1 MSDFAALVKRAH
13 DLCRA
18 VAGRDLNSLPL
29 YIVLQSAIASEF
41 GHAEGC
47 EGYTSPSLDLYLRE
61 VLAPSWQGRGP
72 CLVVNDLLLADVPPD
87 DRESAFQAVVLHEL
101 THILERPALY
111 RDRPEADAGCLKFE
125 ALAVA
130 HQTACAEPECD
141 VPLYAGHEA
150 SFIRMVLHL
159 RHRAMQHGAYVAP
172 SRLCAGHRYG
182 LFYAERYVQ
191 ALGDEPEQLAR
202 GPLRIICQLP
212 PPTEFTQLWDAD
224 VRASH
229 HTLSLKETA

>member
-1 MSDFAALVKRAH
+1 MSDFAALVDRAGQ
-13 DLCRA
+13 LCRA
-18 VAGRDLNSLPL
+18 IAGRDLDSLPL

-41 GHAEGC
+41 GQAKGC

-61 VLAPSWQGRGP
+61 VLASGWQGRGP

-87 DRESAFQAVVLHEL
+87 DLESAFQAVVLHEL

-111 RDRPEADAGCLKFE
+111 RDRPEADAGRLKFE

-130 HQTACAEPECD
+130 HLTACTEPEPD
-141 VPLYAGHEA
+141 LPLYAGHEA

-159 RHRAMQHGAYVAP
+159 RHRAIQHGAYVAP
-172 SRLCAGHRYG
+172 SRLCAGYRYG

-191 ALGDEPEQLAR
+191 ALGNEPERLAR
-202 GPLRIICQLP
+202 DSLRILRELP

-229 HTLSLKETA
+229 FTLSLKETT